1 MVPDARLIRGFLVA
15 LATVGFVAILAAF
28 NASKPRIL
36 VLQAAEKGTPWA
48 AGVDRGI
55 RAVLATNRRPVSV
68 AWHWL
73 GLTRTLSPQGRA
85 SAVASARRAIA
96 SFDPDVLMAIDDE
109 ANAAVAQDYAQAG
122 RPRVVYVSI
131 DRLPEAYGYGPGAN
145 ATGIV
150 ERLPLAAVCD
160 ALSAIRVGQQ
170 LRIAAVG
177 AANDTGQAELAQ
189 VESFDWGP
197 HTLVA
202 VRAATD
208 TVDWRR
214 FVETDAAPADVLL
227 VLSYAGLDGPDG
239 RPVDER
245 ELANWV
251 EDSARP
257 LPIGLHAGY
266 VFDGGG
272 FAISPPPVSTGRLA
286 MTLALALL
294 DSPSGHATDLPP
306 PALPDHFDVAVNR
319 RRLAQRQVKLPPIY
333 LEAARAAGNL
343 VDESSPMAL
352 PKAR

>member
-1 MVPDARLIRGFLVA
+1 MVPDARLIRGFLVT
-15 LATVGFVAILAAF
+15 LATAGFVAILAAF

-48 AGVDRGI
+48 SGVDRGI
-55 RAVLATNRRPVSV
+55 RAVLAANRRPVSV

-85 SAVASARRAIA
+85 TAVASAHRAIA

-109 ANAAVAQDYAQAG
+109 ANAAVAQEYARSG
-122 RPRVVYVSI
+122 RPRVLYVSI
-131 DRLPEAYGYGPGAN
+131 DRVPEAYGYGPGAN

-160 ALSAIRVGQQ
+160 ALSAIRAGRP

-177 AANDTGQAELAQ
+177 AANDTGRAELAQ
-189 VESFDWGP
+189 VESFDWAP

-202 VRAATD
+202 IRAATD
-208 TVDWRR
+208 TADWRR
-214 FVETDAAPADVLL
+214 FVETDAATADVLL

-251 EDSARP
+251 EESARP

-272 FAISPPPVSTGRLA
+272 FAISPPPVATGRLA
-286 MTLALALL
+286 MTLALDLL
-294 DSPSGHATDLPP
+294 DSPSGHASQLPP
-306 PALPDHFDVAVNR
+306 PAISDHFDVAVNR
-319 RRLAQRQVKLPPIY
+319 RRLDRRQVTLPPIY
-333 LEAARAAGNL
+333 IEAARAAGSL
-343 VDESSPMAL
+343 VDESNPLAV
-352 PKAR
+352 PQGR

>member
-1 MVPDARLIRGFLVA
+1 MVPDARLIRGFLVS
-15 LATVGFVAILAAF
+15 LATIGFVALLVAF

-55 RAVLATNRRPVSV
+55 RAVLATNRRPVAV

-85 SAVASARRAIA
+85 AAVASARRAIA

-109 ANAAVAQDYAQAG
+109 ANAAVAQEYAHAG
-122 RPRVVYVSI
+122 RPRVLYVSI
-131 DRLPEAYGYGPGAN
+131 DRVPESYGYGPGGN

-150 ERLPLAAVCD
+150 ERLPLAAVRD
-160 ALSAIRVGQQ
+160 ALATIRAGVQ

-177 AANDTGQAELAQ
+177 VANDTGQAELAQ
-189 VESFDWGP
+189 VESFDWAP
-197 HTLVA
+197 YTLVA
-202 VRAATD
+202 ARAATD
-208 TVDWRR
+208 TDDWRR
-214 FVETDAAPADVLL
+214 FVENDAAPADVLL

-245 ELANWV
+245 ELATWV
-251 EDSARP
+251 EGSARP
-257 LPIGLHAGY
+257 LPIGLHAGF

-272 FAISPPPVSTGRLA
+272 FAIAPPPVATGRFA
-286 MTLALALL
+286 MTLALELL
-294 DSPSGHATDLPP
+294 DSPSGQATQLPRP
-306 PALPDHFDVAVNR
+306 SISDHFDVAVHRGRLGR
-319 RRLAQRQVKLPPIY
+319 RQITLPRIY

-343 VDESSPMAL
+343 VDE
-352 PKAR
+352 